1 MTATIRCFALAALPV
16 GLLLAGC
23 RGDDGLY
30 QRSGV
35 VTFAGRAVPDGELR
49 IAPDTA
55 KGNQGP
61 GVVAM
66 IEDGQFRT
74 ANGKGTAAGP
84 HVLTVLGFDGNTP
97 DNQADAYEFPR
108 GRPLFEPIRLE
119 LDLPANDSSHNIE
132 LPVALD
138 SGHQ

>member
-1 MTATIRCFALAALPV
+1 MTPTVRDIIGGALPV
-16 GLLLAGC
+16 ILLLAGC
-23 RGDDGLY
+23 GGDDGLY

-55 KGNQGP
+55 KGSEGP

-66 IEDGQFRT
+66 IQDGQFRT

-84 HVLTVLGFDGNTP
+84 HVLTISGFDGAPPANG
-97 DNQADAYEFPR
+97 QEAYDFPR
-108 GRPLFEPIRLE
+108 GKPLFSDIRIE
-119 LDLPANDSSHNIE
+119 VDLPAADSTHE
-132 LPVALD
+132 LALP
-138 SGHQ
+138 GGQR

>member
-1 MTATIRCFALAALPV
+1 MTPTIRCILFGTLLI

-66 IEDGQFRT
+66 IQDGQFRT
-74 ANGKGTAAGP
+74 ASGKGTAAGP
-84 HVLTVLGFDGNTP
+84 HVLTVSGFDGAKPANEQETY
-97 DNQADAYEFPR
+97 DFPR
-108 GRPLFEPIRLE
+108 GQPLFTSIRIE
-119 LDLPANDSSHNIE
+119 LDLPAADSTHE
-132 LPVALD
+132 LALPV
-138 SGHQ
+138 GQ